1 MARARGGIV
10 MGDNGRM
17 QGKRVLVTGAGTGIG
32 RGVALEFAREGAAVA
47 VHYGRDRTG
56 AVSAVEEITS
66 RGGQAQAFQADFRDA
81 TTLRTLAREVTAFLG
96 GLDVLVNNAG
106 ITLNVPFEEVT
117 LEQFDTLYHVNIRAQ
132 FFLTQA
138 LLPALAEH
146 GKGIVINLTSVHA
159 YGGMTE
165 HSVYAGTKGAIVAY
179 TRELSLELIQ
189 RGVRV
194 NAIAPGWVFV
204 ENHRKVL
211 GESFDVEAA
220 GKSVPAGFL
229 ANASDIGRVAVFLA
243 SDESRFI
250 IGQTIICDGGQTS
263 ILQLT
268 GDFRQ
273 RRKERWGADYVG

>member
-1 MARARGGIV
+1 MQN
-10 MGDNGRM
+10 NGAM

-32 RGVALEFAREGAAVA
+32 RGVALEFASEGAAVA
-47 VHYGRDRTG
+47 LHYGRDQSG
-56 AVSAVEEITS
+56 AVSAVEEIT
-66 RGGQAQAFQADFRDA
+66 RLGGKAKAFQADFRDA
-81 TTLRTLAREVTAFLG
+81 GTLKTLARDVTAFLG

-138 LLPALAEH
+138 LLPGLAEH
-146 GKGIVINLTSVHA
+146 GKGVVINLTSVHA

-165 HSVYAGTKGAIVAY
+165 HSVYAGTKGAIVSY

-189 RGVRV
+189 KGVRV

-204 ENHRKVL
+204 ENHQKVL
-211 GESFDVEAA
+211 GESFDRAA
-220 GKSVPAGFL
+220 ASKSVPAGFI
-229 ANASDIGRVAVFLA
+229 ADPSDIGRVALFLA
-243 SDESRFI
+243 SDDSRYI

-268 GDFRQ
+268 GDFRE
-273 RRKERWGADYVG
+273 RRKERWGANYVGDTKTAKEV

>member
-1 MARARGGIV
+1 MQN
-10 MGDNGRM
+10 NGAM

-32 RGVALEFAREGAAVA
+32 RGVALEFASEGASVA
-47 VHYGRDRTG
+47 LHYGRDQSG
-56 AVSAVEEITS
+56 AVSAVEEIT
-66 RGGQAQAFQADFRDA
+66 RHGGKAQAFQADFRFA
-81 TTLRTLAREVTAFLG
+81 GTIKTLARDVTAFLG

-106 ITLNVPFEEVT
+106 ITLNVPFDEVT

-132 FFLTQA
+132 FFLTQS

-146 GKGIVINLTSVHA
+146 GKGVVINLTSVHA

-165 HSVYAGTKGAIVAY
+165 HSVYAGTKGAIVSY

-189 RGVRV
+189 KGVRV

-204 ENHRKVL
+204 ENHQKVL
-211 GESFDVEAA
+211 GETFDRAA
-220 GKSVPAGFL
+220 ASKSVPAGFI
-229 ANASDIGRVAVFLA
+229 ADPSDIGRVALFLA
-243 SDESRFI
+243 SDDSRYI

-268 GDFRQ
+268 GDFRE
-273 RRKERWGADYVG
+273 RRKERWGANYVGD

>member
-1 MARARGGIV
+1 MT
-10 MGDNGRM
+10 MENSGRM

-32 RGVALEFAREGAAVA
+32 RGVALEFAKEGAAVA
-47 VHYGRDRTG
+47 VHYGRDRAG
-56 AVSAVEEITS
+56 AVSAVEAIAS
-66 RGGQAQAFQADFRDA
+66 HGGKAKAFEADFRDA
-81 TTLRTLAREVTAFLG
+81 KTLRALAQDVTAFLG

-179 TRELSLELIQ
+179 TRELSLELVQ

-211 GESFDVEAA
+211 GDSFDVKAA
-220 GKSVPAGFL
+220 GKSLPAGFI
-229 ANASDIGRVAVFLA
+229 ANAGDIGRVAVFLA
-243 SDESRFI
+243 SDDSRYI

-268 GDFRQ
+268 GDFRE
-273 RRKERWGADYVG
+273 RRKEHWGVNYVGEK

>member
-1 MARARGGIV
+1 MQN
-10 MGDNGRM
+10 NGRM

-32 RGVALEFAREGAAVA
+32 RGVALEFAGEGAAVA
-47 VHYGRDRTG
+47 LHYGRDRTG
-56 AVSAVEEITS
+56 ALSAAEEIRS
-66 RGGQAQAFQADFRDA
+66 QGGKAKAFGADFRDA
-81 TTLRTLAREVTAFLG
+81 ATIPQLAREATAFLG

-117 LEQFDTLYHVNIRAQ
+117 LEQFDTLYQVNIRAQ

-138 LLPALAEH
+138 VLPALAER

-159 YGGMTE
+159 LGGMTE
-165 HSVYAGTKGAIVAY
+165 HSVYAGTKGAIISY

-211 GESFDVEAA
+211 GDSFDVEAA
-220 GKSVPAGFL
+220 GRSLPAGFI
-229 ANASDIGRVAVFLA
+229 AKAKDIGRVALFLA
-243 SDESRFI
+243 SDESKYI
-250 IGQTIICDGGQTS
+250 IGQTIVCDGGQTA
-263 ILQLT
+263 ILPLT
-268 GDFRQ
+268 GDFRE
-273 RRKERWGADYVG
+273 RRKERWGSNYVGDRKGAGSE

>member
-1 MARARGGIV
+1 MQK
-10 MGDNGRM
+10 NGSM

-32 RGVALEFAREGAAVA
+32 RGVALEFASEGAAVA
-47 VHYGRDRTG
+47 LHYGRDRSG
-56 AVSAVEEITS
+56 AVTAAEEIVS
-66 RGGQAQAFQADFRDA
+66 RGGKAQAFEADFRDA
-81 TTLRTLAREVTAFLG
+81 TTIRKLAQEATAFLD

-117 LEQFDTLYHVNIRAQ
+117 QEQFDTLYHVNIRAQ

-138 LLPALAEH
+138 LLPALAEYR
-146 GKGIVINLTSVHA
+146 KGSVINLTSVHA
-159 YGGMTE
+159 FAGMTE
-165 HSVYAGTKGAIVAY
+165 HSVYAGTKGAIVSY

-211 GESFDVEAA
+211 GDSFDVEEA
-220 GKSVPAGFL
+220 GKSLPVGFI

-243 SDESRFI
+243 SDESRYI
-250 IGQTIICDGGQTS
+250 IGQTLVCDGGQTA
-263 ILQLT
+263 LMPLT
-268 GDFRQ
+268 GDFHG
-273 RRKERWGADYVG
+273 RRKERWGANYIGDKKGAGSE